1 MARYTGPKCRLCR
14 REGAKLYL
22 KGARCDSEKCAMN
35 RRPYAPGQHGNSRRR
50 RRRPS
55 FYGVQFREKQKAK
68 RVYGILEKQFKKY
81 VKEAL
86 GTKGVTGEVL
96 MQSLESRLDNMVYR
110 SGFATSRAQARQM
123 IRSGFFMLNDKV
135 VQTPSIQTKPK
146 DIIKPVSFEKIH
158 LREGFILPEW
168 LMANV
173 KDKFVE
179 VIRLPTLDDLQSDVN
194 IQLIVEFYSR

>member
-1 MARYTGPKCRLCR
+1 MARYKGPKCRLCR